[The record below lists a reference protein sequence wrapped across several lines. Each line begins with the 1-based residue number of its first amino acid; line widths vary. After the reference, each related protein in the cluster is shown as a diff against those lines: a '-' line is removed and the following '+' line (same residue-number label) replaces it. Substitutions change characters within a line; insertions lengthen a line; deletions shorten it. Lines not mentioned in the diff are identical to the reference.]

1 MASSIKSNHP
11 GTILIVEPIL
21 SELRLLEAA
30 LTEKGYAIRS
40 ARNGESALNIAKSTL
55 PSLIL
60 LDVSIPDM
68 NGYEICQKLKINS
81 ITTNI
86 PVIFVSEQT
95 AAEDKV
101 KAFDVG
107 GIDYICKPL
116 QYEEVLARI
125 SSHLALQA
133 TYDEVLTQNKLLQES
148 LQQQTLQLEV
158 INARLQY
165 NTLHDR
171 LTSLP
176 NRTLLLER
184 LEHAIERSL
193 RWKSP
198 FLAVF
203 SLDLDD
209 FKAINDSLGHRIGDR
224 IIQEFSHRLQSFQR
238 PGDTIARIG
247 GDEFVIIIEELNDAS
262 SAAKIAERLLQ
273 NLAAPIRFD
282 DREFFITSSI
292 GIVVRAFEKSQIFGE
307 EGVRLLRDADVALS
321 RAKRRS
327 HGSYEVFDA
336 SMHRQAARKLQ
347 LANNLRRGIERQEF
361 VVYYQPIVRLNNNQI
376 SGIEAL
382 VRWQPPLEETIAP
395 NEFIPLAE
403 ETGMI
408 SAIDQFVMLSACQ
421 QLNDWRQRF
430 PSISTL
436 TLNLNLSSKHFSHP
450 GLIDFIDQLLEQTG
464 LDGQSLKLEI
474 TESALIENTEVAIR
488 ALSQLQERQI
498 GLALDDFGTGYS
510 SLSYL
515 HRFPFNTLKIDRSF
529 IHELEKSHSNREIV
543 RAIVNIGLT
552 LEMDIVAEGIE
563 TTEQRDYLSE
573 LGCSCGQGYLF
584 SRPQNSQAIT
594 NLLLS

>member
-1 MASSIKSNHP
+1 MASLIKSNYS

-21 SELRLLEAA
+21 SELGLLEAA

-40 ARNGESALNIAKSTL
+40 TRNGELALNIAKSIL

-60 LDVSIPDM
+60 LDISTSSI
-68 NGYEICQKLKINS
+68 NGYEVCRKLKINS
-81 ITTNI
+81 ITANI
-86 PVIFVSEQT
+86 PVIFLSESTKKQ
-95 AAEDKV
+95 DKI
-101 KAFDVG
+101 KAFEAG
-107 GIDYICKPL
+107 GVDYICKPL

-125 SSHLALQA
+125 SSHLKLQA
-133 TYDEVLTQNKLLQES
+133 TYDEILIHNKSLQKR
-148 LQQQTLQLEV
+148 LQQQNLQLEV

-198 FLAVF
+198 FIAVL

-209 FKAINDSLGHRIGDR
+209 FKAINDSLGHQIGDR
-224 IIQEFSHRLQSFQR
+224 IIKQFSLRLQSFQR

-247 GDEFVIIIEELNDAS
+247 GDEFVIVIEELQDAS

-273 NLAAPIRFD
+273 KLATPIQFD

-307 EGVRLLRDADVALS
+307 EGIRLLRDADVALS
-321 RAKRRS
+321 RAKR
-327 HGSYEVFDA
+327 HGQGNYEVFDA

-347 LANNLRRGIERQEF
+347 LVNNLRRGIERQEF
-361 VVYYQPIVRLNNNQI
+361 VVYYQPIVRLTNNQI

-382 VRWQPPLEETIAP
+382 VRWQPTLQETIAP
-395 NEFIPLAE
+395 NEFISLAE

-421 QLNDWRQRF
+421 QLNDWRKQF

-436 TLNLNLSSKHFSHP
+436 TLNLNLSSKHLSHP
-450 GLIDFIDQLLEQTG
+450 GLIGFIDQLLEQTD

-474 TESALIENTEVAIR
+474 TESALIENTEVAMR
-488 ALSQLQERQI
+488 AIFQLQERQI

-552 LEMDIVAEGIE
+552 LEMDVVAEGIE
-563 TTEQRDYLSE
+563 TIEQRDYLSE

-584 SRPQNSQAIT
+584 SRPQSSQAIT